1 MSRFADLTLTWK
13 GRDYIVKAGDMLG
26 LIEVVEEIVTLPELE
41 RVSKRFQKAKL
52 ARAYGAM
59 LRYAGCHVDDV
70 EVHDEMFSIDA
81 TDMQTMQDAIA
92 FLYRVVTP
100 PSWIAEKKSAPK
112 KKSKKKRRRKAS

>member
-1 MSRFADLTLTWK
+1 MSRFSDLNLTWK
-13 GRDYIVKAGDMLG
+13 GRSYTVKAGDMLG

-59 LRYAGCHVDDV
+59 LRYAGCYVDDV
-70 EVHDEMFSIDA
+70 EVHEELFSIDA
-81 TDMQTMQDAIA
+81 DDMQTMQAAIE

-100 PSWIAEKKSAPK
+100 PSWMAEKKSAPK
-112 KKSKKKRRRKAS
+112 KKAKKKRKKAS

>member
-13 GRDYIVKAGDMLG
+13 GREYTVKSRDMLG

-59 LRYAGCHVDDV
+59 LRYAGCHVEDV
-70 EVHDEMFSIDA
+70 EVHDEMFSLEDD
-81 TDMQTMQDAIA
+81 DMQTMQAAIE

-112 KKSKKKRRRKAS
+112 KNPKKKRRKRAS